1 MNGEP
6 TQTGE
11 PALEVDSPNG
21 GEVDTKS
28 PFVWV
33 VHPDDSGRAAVVAP
47 RPAPLGADA
56 SPNQPAVDADG
67 GEVPPTATEAP
78 TGLPEAAPCV
88 TTDPEPEGPLVGGYT
103 ALQRSLLPKD
113 HLYYKNEHPQSV
125 RVNEAQRAHAIKRF
139 KEGVSIL
146 GISRELGL
154 SKNAIRDV
162 LKKVPGLLPPPQP
175 TPRGESG
182 TFAKGTS
189 ANPGGKPQ
197 GALRVQDA
205 FKGCSAQTFQDFKK
219 VEAELMSRVNT
230 TGVLIKEEEA
240 LFKMLF
246 KYQTFGLKMAED
258 KEITLRV
265 AEGVNAQDAK
275 AAADILKAELA
286 SAGITE

>member
-11 PALEVDSPNG
+11 PALEVESPNG

-33 VHPDDSGRAAVVAP
+33 VHPDEVGRSAATAP
-47 RPAPLGADA
+47 RSTEADA
-56 SPNQPAVDADG
+56 PSPSPNQTAVETDG
-67 GEVPPTATEAP
+67 GEVPPTATEAT
-78 TGLPEAAPCV
+78 TGLPEAAP
-88 TTDPEPEGPLVGGYT
+88 TDPEPEGPLVGGYT

-125 RVNEAQRAHAIKRF
+125 RVNEAQRAYAIKRF

-162 LKKVPGLLPPPQP
+162 IKKVPGLLPPPQP

-286 SAGITE
+286 AAGITE

>member
-11 PALEVDSPNG
+11 PALEVESPNG

-33 VHPDDSGRAAVVAP
+33 VHPDEVGRSAATAP
-47 RPAPLGADA
+47 RSTEADA
-56 SPNQPAVDADG
+56 ASPSPNQTAVETDG
-67 GEVPPTATEAP
+67 GEVPPTATEAT
-78 TGLPEAAPCV
+78 TGLQE
-88 TTDPEPEGPLVGGYT
+88 DLVGGYT
-103 ALQRSLLPKD
+103 LLQRSLLPKD
-113 HLYYKNEHPQSV
+113 HLYYRNEHPQSV
-125 RVNEAQRAHAIKRF
+125 RVNEAQRAHAIARF

-154 SKNAIRDV
+154 SKNAIRAV
-162 LKKVPGLLPPPQP
+162 LDKVPGLLPPPKP

-205 FKGCSAQTFQDFKK
+205 FKGCSAQTFKDFKK

>member
-1 MNGEP
+1 MTEDETKP
-6 TQTGE
+6 GE
-11 PALEVDSPNG
+11 PALEVESPNG

-33 VHPDDSGRAAVVAP
+33 VHPDEVGRSAATAP
-47 RPAPLGADA
+47 RSTEADA
-56 SPNQPAVDADG
+56 ASPSPNQTAEETDG

-78 TGLPEAAPCV
+78 EAP
-88 TTDPEPEGPLVGGYT
+88 TEPLVGGYT
-103 ALQRSLLPKD
+103 ALQRSLLPRE

-125 RVNEAQRAHAIKRF
+125 RVNEAQRAYAIKRF

-162 LKKVPGLLPPPQP
+162 IKKVPGLLPPPKP

-205 FKGCSAQTFQDFKK
+205 FKGASAQTFKDFKE
-219 VEAELMSRVNT
+219 VEAKLMERVRA
-230 TGVLIKEEEA
+230 GEILIKEEEA
-240 LFKMLF
+240 LFKMVF
-246 KYQTFGLKMAED
+246 KYQAFGLKMAED
-258 KEITLRV
+258 KEITLKV
-265 AEGVNAQDAK
+265 SEGVNAQDAK
-275 AAADILKAELA
+275 AAADILKAELS

>member
-1 MNGEP
+1 MVEEP
-6 TQTGE
+6 TQSGEKEASEVSTGE
-11 PALEVDSPNG
+11 
-21 GEVDTKS
+21 GEES

-33 VHPDDSGRAAVVAP
+33 VHPDEVGRAAVVAP

-56 SPNQPAVDADG
+56 NPNQPAVE
-67 GEVPPTATEAP
+67 GEGVGVPHAATEVS
-78 TGLPEAAPCV
+78 TGLPEAS
-88 TTDPEPEGPLVGGYT
+88 TDPAPEGPLVGGYT

-125 RVNEAQRAHAIKRF
+125 RVNGAQRAYAIKRF

-146 GISRELGL
+146 AISRELGL

-162 LKKVPGLLPPPQP
+162 LKKVPGLLPPPSP

-205 FKGCSAQTFQDFKK
+205 FKGCSAQTFKDFKE
-219 VEAELMSRVNT
+219 VEAALMSRVKT

-240 LFKMLF
+240 LYKMLF

-286 SAGITE
+286 TAGITE